1 MAQEDYELDVLLD
14 LRAEAKEQAE
24 QAHMEQ
30 TQELM
35 RRQQQAAQ
43 ARQTLTEAQTKR
55 AQACADFDQKLSQAG
70 LDIGRI
76 QAFDDYVR
84 GLKQHEDELAEKI
97 TQADRAVDAQR
108 VAIRRAHEALV
119 QAIKDLEAV
128 ETHHAQWQQEQ
139 DLITQRKQSD
149 AMDEIASRLWREQNS

>member
-1 MAQEDYELDVLLD
+1 MAQEDYELEVLLE
-14 LRAEAKEQAE
+14 LRAQAKEQAE
-24 QAHMEQ
+24 HEHMEQ

-35 RRQQQAAQ
+35 RRQQAAAA
-43 ARQTLTEAQTKR
+43 ARQTLTEAEQKR
-55 AQACADFDQKLSQAG
+55 AQACADFDLKLAQSG

-84 GLKQHEDELAEKI
+84 GLKQHEGTLAEKI
-97 TQADRAVDAQR
+97 IQADRAVDAQR
-108 VAIRRAHEALV
+108 AAIRRAHEALV